1 MRRIIAGITV
11 NAYESRAQCER
22 SGSIRQRREKYRFEE
37 ERNGRRDY
45 GEQEGAAPEE
55 NRIAEEYGGR
65 YEAMRRCIV
74 LMLGKS

>member
-22 SGSIRQRREKYRFEE
+22 SGSNPAAREKYRFEE

-55 NRIAEEYGGR
+55 NRIAR
-65 YEAMRRCIV
+65 NMEAVTRR
-74 LMLGKS
+74 

>member
-1 MRRIIAGITV
+1 MHTRV
-11 NAYESRAQCER
+11 ER
-22 SGSIRQRREKYRFEE
+22 SVSDPAVIRQRREKYRFEE

-74 LMLGKS
+74 LMLGRS

>member
-1 MRRIIAGITV
+1 MHTRV
-11 NAYESRAQCER
+11 ER
-22 SGSIRQRREKYRFEE
+22 SVSDPAVSGSGGKKYRFEE

-74 LMLGKS
+74 LMLGRS

>member
-1 MRRIIAGITV
+1 MHTRV
-11 NAYESRAQCER
+11 ER
-22 SGSIRQRREKYRFEE
+22 SVSDPAVIRQRGEKYRFK
-37 ERNGRRDY
+37 GRAQGQADY

-74 LMLGKS
+74 LMLGRS